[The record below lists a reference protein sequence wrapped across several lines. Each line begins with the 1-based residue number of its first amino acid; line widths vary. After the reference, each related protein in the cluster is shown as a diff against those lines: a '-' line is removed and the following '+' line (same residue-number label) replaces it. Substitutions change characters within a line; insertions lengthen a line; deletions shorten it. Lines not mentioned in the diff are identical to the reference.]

1 MVRVDPRYRVFFSR
15 KDTLNPEIR
24 LIGWSRFTRA
34 DAMALPPHHHGAAY
48 EIHLLTRGR
57 LDLVAG
63 DRVHPI
69 RAGHAF
75 FTAPNEVHSGFDN
88 IIQQSEF
95 YWIQIDSE
103 LLEGWQKT
111 ILDEL
116 VKNRVV
122 RFNDIA
128 LYFMEKMLTAHREPD
143 SYSKQAVKAKFDLF
157 LIELGRCL
165 SPDFNRMSDVV
176 EGTVARLRAEL
187 DAPPKIQRLAKEAGV
202 SPTQLTMRFRQEVG
216 ESIAK
221 WFLHERLDYA
231 CELLAQGIGT
241 LEISRRLGYSSAQ
254 NFATTFRRELG
265 ATPSQFRDIVRQA
278 GGKILPENAPE
289 ID

>member
-1 MVRVDPRYRVFFSR
+1 MVTVDQRFRVCFSR
-15 KDTLNPEIR
+15 KDTLVPAIR

-34 DAMALPPHHHGAAY
+34 DSKALPPHHHGSAY

-57 LDLVAG
+57 LDLVVG

-75 FTAPNEVHSGFDN
+75 VTGPGEIHSGFDS
-88 IIQQSEF
+88 ILQQSEF
-95 YWIQIDSE
+95 YWLQLDASE
-103 LLEGWQKT
+103 LKEWQKGLLDQVVAART
-111 ILDEL
+111 I
-116 VKNRVV
+116 

-128 LYFMEKMLTAHREPD
+128 LYFAEKMLNAHREPD
-143 SYSKQAVKAKFDLF
+143 NFSQQAVTAKIDLF

-165 SPDFNRMSDVV
+165 RPDFNRHSDVV
-176 EGTVARLRAEL
+176 EGTVARLRAQL
-187 DAPPKIQRLAKEAGV
+187 DAPPKIHLLAKAAGV
-202 SPTQLTMRFRQEVG
+202 SPTQLTMRFRDEVG

-231 CELLAQGIGT
+231 CDMLAQGVGT

-265 ATPSQFRDIVRQA
+265 ATPSQFRDIVNQV
-278 GGKILPENAPE
+278 GGRILPDTAPE